1 MKTRLSFVSNSS
13 SSSFILTGYEIDLK
27 DVVKELDKNTVLAIS
42 SEEYGEGRD
51 KVLLFKGDKEK
62 FQENLH
68 LFEEWKFYIQYNLID
83 TDYGNDEN
91 FDFTLNDVDKSLLFL
106 EIDNHCSET
115 LTEFIK
121 YRGSFY

>member
-27 DVVKELDKNTVLAIS
+27 DVEKELDKNTVLAIS
-42 SEEYGEGRD
+42 NGEYGEGRD
-51 KVLLFKGDKEK
+51 KIFLEKDDAKK

-68 LFEEWKFYIQYNLID
+68 MFEDWKFYLSYKLID
-83 TDYGNDEN
+83 TEYEN
-91 FDFTLNDVDKSLLFL
+91 AFNFTLNDVDKSLLFL
-106 EIDNHCSET
+106 DIDNHCSET

>member
-13 SSSFILTGYEIDLK
+13 SSSFIITGNEIDLK

-68 LFEEWKFYIQYNLID
+68 LFEEWKFYLEYKLICAEFK
-83 TDYGNDEN
+83 NAFN
-91 FDFTLNDVDKSLLFL
+91 FTLNDVDKSLLFL